1 MSEPVK
7 VGKIY
12 AQMSKIMA
20 EVDPIAKDR
29 QGHQYKFRGID
40 DVYAALQAIMA
51 KHCVFTVPKVL
62 DDRVEERQTKKGDT
76 VIYRV
81 LRIRYRFYADDGSFV
96 DATVIGEGMDQG
108 DKGANKAM
116 SVAHKYCL
124 LQAYCIPTVEPKDP
138 ENDEHESSKKVE
150 YYTGADH
157 QKKAI
162 AQAMKAAGVNNQE
175 SWIDFAQLFS
185 GCAMTSLPAA
195 IKEYQETH

>member
-138 ENDEHESSKKVE
+138 ENEHHEVASKSE
-150 YYTGADH
+150 TYSGLPH
-157 QKKAI
+157 QKLAI
-162 AQAMKAAGVNNQE
+162 KLAMTTAGMTDQQH
-175 SWIDFAQLFS
+175 WIDFAQLFT
-185 GCAMTSLPAA
+185 GCYMTSLPAA
-195 IKEYQETH
+195 IKEYQATH